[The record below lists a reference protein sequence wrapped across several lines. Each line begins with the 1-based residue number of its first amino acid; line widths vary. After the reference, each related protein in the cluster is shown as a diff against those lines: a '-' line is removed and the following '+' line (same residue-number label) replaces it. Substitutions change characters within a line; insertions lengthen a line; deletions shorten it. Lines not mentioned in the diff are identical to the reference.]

1 MDESHALPDDVTY
14 VAEHVLVV
22 ANRKRLADDA
32 GVVVIDGRLTVVLPG
47 DGPVEERL
55 LFTAPVDDVEVLG
68 RPWWGLGQS
77 VAVRFG
83 EDRLHLQPDSV
94 TQGTGLATPGKMRR
108 AREAAAKL
116 EAALAGAAA

>member
-1 MDESHALPDDVTY
+1 MNDISY

-22 ANRKRLADDA
+22 ANRKRVTDDA
-32 GVVVIDGRLTVVLPG
+32 GVVIVDGRLVVLLPG
-47 DGPVEERL
+47 DSPVEERL
-55 LFTAPVDDVEVLG
+55 LFTAPVEDVEVLG

-83 EDRLHLQPDSV
+83 EDRLHLQPNSV

-108 AREAAAKL
+108 AREAAALL
-116 EAALAGAAA
+116 EVALAGAAA

>member
-1 MDESHALPDDVTY
+1 MDESYELPDDVKY

-22 ANRKRLADDA
+22 ANRKRVASDA
-32 GVVVIDGRLTVVLPG
+32 GVVVLDDRLTVVLPG
-47 DGPVEERL
+47 DEPVEERV
-55 LFTAPVDDVEVLG
+55 LFTAPVADVEVLG

-83 EDRLHLQPDSV
+83 DDRLHLQPETV
-94 TQGTGLATPGKMRR
+94 TQGTGLATPKKMRR
-108 AREAAAKL
+108 AREQAAKL

>member
-77 VAVRFG
+77 VAVRIG